1 MSEELTYNLEEIID
15 FKNSIPNGEYVVKLI
30 DVTLGSYD
38 GASTPCYLQALYNI
52 AEGDMMNEEI
62 SKRYSLKIFT
72 TKNGATGCMG
82 LADFRRECG
91 KIGADSQLK
100 QKFTAQELRKLYAQ
114 IFGKKKLRIMKTME
128 KDYKNGVNEDGT
140 PKMWPRY
147 NVIGLASQPQLV
159 TAGAGSDP
167 LADLGF

>member
-1 MSEELTYNLEEIID
+1 MSEEMTYNLEEIID
-15 FKNSIPNGEYVVKLI
+15 FKSSIPNGEYVVKLI
-30 DVTLGSYD
+30 DVELGTYD
-38 GASTPCYLQALYNI
+38 GASTPSYLQATFSVQ
-52 AEGDMMNEEI
+52 EGDLMGEDM

-100 QKFTAQELRKLYAQ
+100 QKFTAQELRKIYAT
-114 IFGKKKLRIMKTME
+114 IFGKKKLRILKTME
-128 KDYKNGVNEDGT
+128 KDYKGTVTEDGT
-140 PKMWPRY
+140 VKMWPRY
-147 NVIGLASQPQLV
+147 NIIGLASQPHV
-159 TAGAGSDP
+159 AAGADP